1 MKTFL
6 VHRSQSVLGYES
18 DQFKVKLFNGTTT
31 QTLFDQWDRS
41 IQVTS
46 WSNDGQSL
54 LLELGENGNHVI
66 YQVLNVL
73 TPNQTVT
80 RLIAF
85 NETWHDA
92 YLHPN
97 NSKILLATYDNFFQP
112 TNIVL
117 QTESSIIYI
126 TRHNDWLI
134 RRTEFSFGAYH
145 QFELLGARSETVS
158 GWYLLP
164 WNITSDKVSLAFLIH
179 GGPQNSWYNTWGR
192 RWNFQVYAAQGYA
205 VIGINFHGSDSY
217 GQNFTDSITGEY
229 GTLPYEDLQ
238 LGLTAILKQKPY
250 IDENRAVAL
259 GASYGGFMINWTVG
273 PHRRIMILRT

>member
-1 MKTFL
+1 MGSK
-6 VHRSQSVLGYES
+6 H
-18 DQFKVKLFNGTTT
+18 
-31 QTLFDQWDRS
+31 S
-41 IQVTS
+41 I
-46 WSNDGQSL
+46 
-54 LLELGENGNHVI
+54 
-66 YQVLNVL
+66 LNVL
-73 TPNQTVT
+73 TPNQAVT

-97 NSKILLATYDNFFQP
+97 N
-112 TNIVL
+112 
-117 QTESSIIYI
+117 
-126 TRHNDWLI
+126 R
-134 RRTEFSFGAYH
+134 
-145 QFELLGARSETVS
+145 ARSETVS
-158 GWYLLP
+158 GWYLSP

-192 RWNFQVYAAQGYA
+192 GWNFQVYAAQGYA

-217 GQNFTDSITGEY
+217 GQSFTDSITGEY

-273 PHRRIMILRT
+273 HHRRIMILRT